1 MLKKGPQKS
10 AEKGGTESAN
20 KGSMTL
26 KSAQKSAKKSVVAI
40 KSAQKSTKKSK
51 QKPQKSA

>member
-26 KSAQKSAKKSVVAI
+26 KSAQKSAKKSADAI
-40 KSAQKSTKKSK
+40 KSAQKRTLKST
-51 QKPQKSA
+51 